1 VANKSQKAPPE
12 DVLTRLRDGHRND
25 PDIQEIVRL
34 LRLGNFFCYES
45 LYGNERKD
53 DVALLHFNILG
64 IAGLIS
70 LSPWQGVSSSTLGQN
85 VELAASLFGSYGVCA

>member
-34 LRLGNFFCYES
+34 LRLGNFFVTKVCMETKEKMMWHCSTSTYW
-45 LYGNERKD
+45 
-53 DVALLHFNILG
+53 AL
-64 IAGLIS
+64 
-70 LSPWQGVSSSTLGQN
+70 QV
-85 VELAASLFGSYGVCA
+85 